1 MRVRFL
7 AAVITGAAAVTL
19 LLSGCSSVKV
29 SKDDVA
35 EQIKTQLTA
44 QVGQE
49 PDSVE
54 CPDDLEGKVGAT
66 QRCTL
71 TAGKTKYGVLATVT
85 KVDGSKVSF
94 DIKVDDKPME

>member
-1 MRVRFL
+1 MRIRFL
-7 AAVITGAAAVTL
+7 APVITAAAVTM
-19 LLSGCSSVKV
+19 LLSGCSSAKV
-29 SKDDVA
+29 SKEDVA

-66 QRCTL
+66 QRCVL
-71 TAGKTKYGVLATVT
+71 TAGKTKYGVVATVT
-85 KVDGSKVSF
+85 KVDGGTVSF
-94 DIKVDDKPME
+94 DIKVDEKPME